1 MPRVISRLL
10 RQGLLLGAAI
20 VLAPACQGEL
30 PAGPDELAAGIVIY
44 ENAGFEGGSAHL
56 EGDVSDLRDF
66 TGSCRHEH
74 TECTVYCNTTYTYDW
89 NDCIS
94 SIKVAPGWR
103 ATVYVDTGFH
113 EDWLDVT
120 ADVSD
125 LGQVRG
131 YCNHDTWND
140 CISSIRVR
148 RQ

>member
-1 MPRVISRLL
+1 MPRVLCRWL
-10 RQGLLLGAAI
+10 RRGLLAGAAVVI
-20 VLAPACQGEL
+20 ASACETEL
-30 PAGPDELAAGIVIY
+30 PAGPDQLSEGIIVY
-44 ENAGFEGGSAHL
+44 EHAGFAGKSAYL
-56 EGDVSDLRDF
+56 RNDETDLAGF
-66 TGSCRHEH
+66 TGPCEH
-74 TECTVYCNTTYTYDW
+74 SHSNYPNPGYYYTYDW

-103 ATVYVDTGFH
+103 ATVYVDAGFH

-120 ADVSD
+120 EDVPD

-131 YCNHDTWND
+131 YCAKDTWND

>member
-1 MPRVISRLL
+1 MPRVISRRL
-10 RQGLLLGAAI
+10 RQGLLLGAA
-20 VLAPACQGEL
+20 VVFASSCQEEL
-30 PAGPDELAAGIVIY
+30 PTAPDDLAEGITVY
-44 ENAGFEGGSAHL
+44 EHAGFTGGSAHL
-56 EGDVSDLRDF
+56 TSDADNLSGYKGPCEHYSSS
-66 TGSCRHEH
+66 GSP
-74 TECTVYCNTTYTYDW
+74 YAGTYTYDW

-103 ATVYVDTGFH
+103 ATVYVDFGFH

-120 ADVSD
+120 ADVPD

-131 YCNHDTWND
+131 YCDNDTWND